1 LTDLELADLL
11 GKIDW
16 RKNRDLARLV
26 RSDLAKAT
34 ISAKQKLGRPA
45 MLTGKMKASIVHRYR
60 LGARVDDLAAE
71 YGVHRSSVYRVLA
84 EKYGRRPYNRAG

>member
-1 LTDLELADLL
+1 MTDLELADLL

-16 RKNRDLARLV
+16 RKNRD
-26 RSDLAKAT
+26 
-34 ISAKQKLGRPA
+34 LGRPA